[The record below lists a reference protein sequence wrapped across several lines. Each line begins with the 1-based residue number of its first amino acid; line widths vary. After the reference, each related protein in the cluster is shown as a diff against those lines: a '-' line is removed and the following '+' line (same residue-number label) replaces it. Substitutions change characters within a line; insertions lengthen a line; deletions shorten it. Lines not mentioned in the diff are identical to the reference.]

1 MHDFTQGSLAQ
12 ARHPWAILCNPVG
25 VGVARRDGQDGG
37 DFSIFNTMT
46 VSTQE
51 RLQRAFIQI
60 SQSRPKGD
68 LAAADSAFRE
78 AFLAYG
84 SETPDNVRAAD
95 LVSVKKFNRKCDF
108 IFGGLAL
115 SKLGQS
121 LSAILNQAEGCKIPK
136 QVLAAYPEMKQA
148 EWDATLRLATMALS
162 VFESEK
168 I

>member
-1 MHDFTQGSLAQ
+1 MSE
-12 ARHPWAILCNPVG
+12 
-25 VGVARRDGQDGG
+25 
-37 DFSIFNTMT
+37 
-46 VSTQE
+46 STQE

-60 SQSRPKGD
+60 SQSRTKGD
-68 LAAADSAFRE
+68 LAAADSAFHE

-84 SETPDNVRAAD
+84 SETPDNVNAAD
-95 LVSVKKFNRKCDF
+95 LVSVKKFNSKHDF
-108 IFGGLAL
+108 TFGGLAL
-115 SKLGQS
+115 SKLGES

-148 EWDATLRLATMALS
+148 EWDAALRLATMALK